1 MVMYN
6 KRDIIRFISI
16 KCDITLDKAKEI
28 LNAFYEFVQYNVRNG
43 DMVSLSPLGTFYF
56 SNSEGW
62 DERLMNIVLPNGEI
76 RNTVIPHQDPYTKLN
91 FKVNKELRKYV
102 RERTTNNQLNII
114 KRGEMY
120 RDLLDDEDDDED
132 EECQEN

>member
-1 MVMYN
+1 
-6 KRDIIRFISI
+6 
-16 KCDITLDKAKEI
+16 
-28 LNAFYEFVQYNVRNG
+28 
-43 DMVSLSPLGTFYF
+43 
-56 SNSEGW
+56 
-62 DERLMNIVLPNGEI
+62 MNIVLTNGEI

-102 RERTTNNQLNII
+102 RERTTNNQLKII
-114 KRGEMY
+114 KRGEIY